1 MNIYF
6 SKVKSVKLFLILFL
20 FLVVGCSQPRYAQK
34 ISIDTLKVAS
44 PIIEKEIPATII
56 NDTIIIGNTI
66 LKKDTLILVKYY
78 PVEKKFYI
86 KAKPDTVTI
95 LKIDTILQTIVEKKE
110 EKKNNSLLWSII
122 IPLILVI
129 ILLSITKHKFKIKI

>member
-1 MNIYF
+1 
-6 SKVKSVKLFLILFL
+6 L
-20 FLVVGCSQPRYAQK
+20 
-34 ISIDTLKVAS
+34 SIDTLKVAS

-56 NDTIIIGNTI
+56 NDTIISGNTI
-66 LKKDTLILVKYY
+66 LNKDTLILVKYY

-110 EKKNNSLLWSII
+110 EKKNNSLLWAII

-129 ILLSITKHKFKIKI
+129 ILLSITKNNFKIKR